1 MRRRKLR
8 PRTDA
13 LDQAIQRIEDD
24 VSRVFLVID
33 EIRSAWRRGA
43 IENAMDLVD
52 DLEDLEQ
59 VLCHPSPS
67 QWLRDAIREALAEEW
82 ISA

>member
-43 IENAMDLVD
+43 IEDAMDLVE
-52 DLEDLEQ
+52 DLEELEQ

-67 QWLRDAIREALAEEW
+67 QWLRDAIHEALAEEW
-82 ISA
+82 IAQ

>member
-1 MRRRKLR
+1 ML
-8 PRTDA
+8 
-13 LDQAIQRIEDD
+13 
-24 VSRVFLVID
+24 ID

-43 IENAMDLVD
+43 IEDAMDLVD
-52 DLEDLEQ
+52 DLEELEQ

-67 QWLRDAIREALAEEW
+67 QWLREAIHEALAEEW